1 MRAIETSTNMNGY
14 LVKDIFLNKTS
25 KKEWELFTKDIS
37 SLLSNFCKENNT
49 VKKDIYKI

>member
-1 MRAIETSTNMNGY
+1 METITNMNGY

-37 SLLSNFCKENNT
+37 FLLSNFCKENNIA
-49 VKKDIYKI
+49 KNDIYKI